1 MELEAFKSGTPVV
14 VVVVSC
20 MDGTGED
27 IAAMVVTDELG
38 CC

>member
-1 MELEAFKSGTPVV
+1 MELEAFKSGTPV